1 MNNEP
6 IATIVEE
13 VPVVEAD
20 VLNTDYEGDEGA
32 EFYCYLVNTMNFI
45 RDNLFSNECE
55 PTDFFNLDEDGNMPY
70 LMLEEMINE
79 LRQFRWAR
87 RTWRKM
93 ERVTAGIPPAE
104 RLSQLEK
111 SQHPDYK
118 DWCCDKCG
126 FYYKGARGLKEHKER
141 DCCLTRHT
149 LQFSKGVGKK
159 LPTKNYIH
167 IAMGMNKLLNRVVEN
182 QKLLAE
188 ELEEEVIE
196 DEPITIVYQLDSEG
210 EVEDEVE
217 VCDKCDNEIDEDD
230 KKLVELL
237 QEKVES
243 FEPSATF
250 CKDCWVND
258 FYTEMKEYPE
268 NEDAEECYDIASEF
282 CGYCYK
288 DGVTKK

>member
-1 MNNEP
+1 METNTEP
-6 IATIVEE
+6 IATIVDAN
-13 VPVVEAD
+13 VVLEAE

-55 PTDFFNLDEDGNMPY
+55 PTDFFKPDEDGEIPY
-70 LMLEEMINE
+70 LVLAEMIDD
-79 LRQFRWAR
+79 LKQFKWAR

-126 FYYKGARGLKEHKER
+126 FYFKGARGLREHKER

-149 LQFSKGVGKK
+149 LQFSRGVGGK
-159 LPTKNYIH
+159 LPAKNYIH
-167 IAMGMNKLLNRVVEN
+167 IATAMNKLLNRVVEN

-188 ELEEEVIE
+188 ELTEEVIE
-196 DEPITIVYQLDSEG
+196 EE
-210 EVEDEVE
+210 EEEVE
-217 VCDKCDNEIDEDD
+217 VCDKCDNMLDEDD
-230 KKLVELL
+230 KKLIDLLVER
-237 QEKVES
+237 VES
-243 FEPSATF
+243 FEPSANF

-268 NEDAEECYDIASEF
+268 NEDAAECYDIASEF